1 MNTIKFPGLNLI
13 FNVSRIAFSINN
25 IHIYWYAILIVLSI
39 IIGIIIFKINDRKVW
54 NKICRYNRLMHIFN
68 TNFNNMRKTVLRII

>member
-25 IHIYWYAILIVLSI
+25 IHIYWYAILIVLSV
-39 IIGIIIFKINDRKVW
+39 IIGIIICKINDREIR
-54 NKICRYNRLMHIFN
+54 NKLYKYN
-68 TNFNNMRKTVLRII
+68 